1 VVNAHSTA
9 PGRIF
14 PATVSSWLRGPHNAT
29 MQALRNSLSLTR
41 LVLAWFM
48 LTLSIAMASPIVH
61 PKAIEVVCTSSG
73 SMQVIMLDE
82 DGQAAPGLHHSLDC
96 PLCLTITTPPSYSS
110 PHLEQPQPLGW
121 RYSL

>member
-1 VVNAHSTA
+1 
-9 PGRIF
+9 
-14 PATVSSWLRGPHNAT
+14 
-29 MQALRNSLSLTR
+29 MRNSLSLTR

-110 PHLEQPQPLGW
+110 PHLEQPQPLGLALQPVVSA
-121 RYSL
+121 RIAALVGAPLPPRGPPTLV

>member
-1 VVNAHSTA
+1 
-9 PGRIF
+9 
-14 PATVSSWLRGPHNAT
+14 

-82 DGQAAPGLHHSLDC
+82 DGQATPGLHHSLDC
-96 PLCLTITTPPSYSS
+96 PLCLTITAPPTYSS
-110 PHLEQPQPLGW
+110 PHLEQPQPLGLALQPVVSA
-121 RYSL
+121 RIAALVGAPLPPRGPPTLV